1 MLTQL
6 EQIIHTSYKAN
17 KTVEATAK
25 DLEMDKH
32 TVASILRS
40 IAAKDL
46 SVTVPTFEVR
56 ERPAHNGEK
65 KVTNASLVRDQIRE
79 LKDVLSK
86 EEVEEVVVEWCIDT
100 LGQSRALAKIY
111 FANNWDKV

>member
-6 EQIIHTSYKAN
+6 EQIIHASFKAN

-25 DLEMDKH
+25 DLTMDKQ

-40 IAAKDL
+40 IATKDA
-46 SVTVPTFEVR
+46 TVNVPPFEVR
-56 ERPAHNGEK
+56 ERVVHNGDK
-65 KVTNASLVRDQIRE
+65 KVTNASLVREQIRE

-86 EEVEEVVVEWCIDT
+86 EEVEEVVVEWCMET
-100 LGQSRALAKIY
+100 LGQSRQLAKTY